1 MRVLRLSHS
10 AVVDAW
16 RERERRQR
24 TRGDDVVV
32 LSARVWNEGG
42 AEVPLRPRAGESVR
56 GVRTFG
62 THPALFL
69 YDPRPLWAALGESWD
84 VLEVHEEPFA
94 LATAEFL
101 ALRALR
107 RQRAPYSLYSA
118 QNIRKRYP
126 VPFRW
131 FERWA
136 LRRAGGLSVCNAAA
150 GEICVDKGFPGVPR
164 VVPLGLDRSFFSPDA
179 APRPA
184 RGVVGY
190 AGRLAAHK
198 GVDVLLDAVAAAPGL
213 SLRLAGAGPEEPRLR
228 ARAAEP
234 GLAGRVEFLGSI
246 SQDELP
252 GFYRS
257 LDVLAV
263 PSLPTPG
270 WLEQF
275 GRVAVEAM
283 ACGTPVVA
291 SESGALPE
299 VVAGAGLLVPPGDPD
314 ALRAALLAALEPGR
328 AAELRAAG
336 AQRAASCDW
345 DRVADDY
352 QALFRSMVRRPA
364 GESERPLEVVLVAY
378 GAPGLVRRA
387 LEPVASLPVT
397 VVDNSS
403 LPEIAAL
410 CAELGCRYVD
420 PGRNGGFA
428 CGVNV
433 ALRDRLVPGGDV
445 LLLNPDAVIAAGGV
459 RALQRALLAEA
470 DLASVAPAQVDAAG
484 VAARVGWPFP
494 SPVGTWAE
502 ALGLGRLRRRADFV
516 IGSVLLLRAEALEQV
531 GGFDER
537 FFLYAEETDW
547 ARRAALLGWRHRV
560 VPEVTASH
568 LGAATSGD
576 PARREAHFHG
586 SQERYVRKHFGPVG
600 WQVARAGQLVGAGV
614 RSVVLPGERRRA
626 AQDRVALYL
635 RGPAR
640 AEGRYRGGTS

>member
-10 AVVDAW
+10 AVVGAW

-24 TRGDDVVV
+24 ARGDDVTVV
-32 LSARVWNEGG
+32 SAVRWNEGG
-42 AEVPLRPRAGESVR
+42 SEVPLRAQPGEPVR
-56 GVRTFG
+56 GVRTIG

-69 YDPRPLWAALGESWD
+69 YDPRPLWAALGEPWD

-94 LATAEFL
+94 LATAEIL
-101 ALRALR
+101 TLRALR

-118 QNIRKRYP
+118 QNLRKRYP

-131 FERWA
+131 VEGWA
-136 LRRAGGLSVCNAAA
+136 LRHAAGLSVCNAAA
-150 GEICVDKGFPGVPR
+150 GAICVDKGFPGVPR
-164 VVPLGLDRSFFSPDA
+164 VIPLGLDRTFFTPDA
-179 APRPA
+179 AARPA

-190 AGRLAAHK
+190 AGRLASHK
-198 GVDVLLDAVAAAPGL
+198 GVDVLLDAVAAAPE
-213 SLRLAGAGPEEPRLR
+213 LRLRVAGAGPDGARLR

-234 GLAGRVEFLGSI
+234 ALAGRVEFVGSL
-246 SQDELP
+246 SQEDLP

-291 SESGALPE
+291 SDSGALPD
-299 VVAGAGLLVPPGDPD
+299 VVAGAGLLVPPGDVD
-314 ALRAALLAALEPGR
+314 ALGAALLAALEPGR
-328 AAELRAAG
+328 AAALRAAG
-336 AQRAASCDW
+336 AARAASCDW
-345 DRVADDY
+345 DAVADDY

-364 GESERPLEVVLVAY
+364 GSSERPLEVVLVAY
-378 GAPGLVRRA
+378 GSPGLVRRA

-428 CGVNV
+428 FGVNV

-445 LLLNPDAVIAAGGV
+445 LLLNPDAVIAPEGV
-459 RALQRALLAEA
+459 RALQGALLAEA

-484 VAARVGWPFP
+484 AAARVGWPFP
-494 SPVGTWAE
+494 SPAGTWLE
-502 ALGLGRLRRRADFV
+502 AVGLGRLRRRVDFV
-516 IGSVLLLRAEALEQV
+516 IGSVLLLRAEALDQV

-547 ARRAALLGWRHRV
+547 ARRASRLGWRHRV
-560 VPEVTASH
+560 VPEVAASH
-568 LGAATSGD
+568 LGAATSAD
-576 PARREAHFHG
+576 DERREAHFHG
-586 SQERYVRKHFGPVG
+586 SQERYVRKHFGAAG
-600 WQVARAGQLVGAGV
+600 WQVARAGQVVGAGV
-614 RSVVLPGERRRA
+614 RSVVLPGERGRA
-626 AQDRVALYL
+626 AADRLRLYL
-635 RGPAR
+635 RGPVR
-640 AEGRYRGGTS
+640 AEARYRGATP